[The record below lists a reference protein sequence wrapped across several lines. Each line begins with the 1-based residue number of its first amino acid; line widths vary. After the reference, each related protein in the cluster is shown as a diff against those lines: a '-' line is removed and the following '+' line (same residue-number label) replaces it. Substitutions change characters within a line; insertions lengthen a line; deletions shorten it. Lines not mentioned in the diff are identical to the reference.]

1 MSKKTIYIN
10 VRKNTKYG
18 LIQSLD
24 ISVDGVNI
32 LTAHTHDVIM
42 LGKEF
47 IDVKSMLIA
56 GAMYTD
62 LINVDKIVTGTPR
75 ELYNALCLL
84 HEYGVIPDSYD
95 PQIVSYPKE
104 RVSLTRMIKV
114 HKEQTQPTQNKQQNI
129 PSQSNLPTDTKTSN
143 TDKKNK

>member
-24 ISVDGVNI
+24 VSVDGTNI

-56 GAMYTD
+56 GAIYTD
-62 LINVDKIVTGTPR
+62 LQNVDEIDVILGTSLPGGIGAKVIYMNR
-75 ELYNALCLL
+75 DVDDALVADAGLA
-84 HEYGVIPDSYD
+84 HDTNHVRVILS
-95 PQIVSYPKE
+95 
-104 RVSLTRMIKV
+104 
-114 HKEQTQPTQNKQQNI
+114 
-129 PSQSNLPTDTKTSN
+129 
-143 TDKKNK
+143 KKF